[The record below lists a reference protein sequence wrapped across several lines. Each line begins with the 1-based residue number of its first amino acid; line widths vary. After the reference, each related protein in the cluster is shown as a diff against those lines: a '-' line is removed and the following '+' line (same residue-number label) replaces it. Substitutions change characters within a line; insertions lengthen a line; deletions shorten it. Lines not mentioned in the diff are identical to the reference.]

1 MIDPPP
7 LSSQRV
13 LEVVKVF
20 LRFGLTAFGGPS
32 AHISMYHDELVKRRR
47 WLSEQHFLDLLGATN
62 LIPGPNSTEMAI
74 HLSWVRAG
82 LPGML
87 LGGIC
92 FITPSMI
99 MVIAL
104 AWAYSQYGSK
114 PQAGWIMYGIQPIVI
129 AIILQA
135 LIDLGRKVINTL
147 AISLVSLIASI
158 LYFLNIS
165 PVLILILCGILVL
178 VWQNIHRVK
187 AFRPNHLPIII
198 TPSQIIEWIHRIN
211 WSHLAVITSQPFSFA
226 VLFFTFLK
234 IGAVLYGSGYVLLAF
249 LNADFV
255 NRLGWLTEQ
264 QILDAVA
271 VGQIT
276 PGPVLSSATFI
287 GFILGGLPGAI
298 IATIG
303 IFLPSFIFVAFSNP
317 LIPRIRNSPWAK
329 SFLDGVIVAS
339 LGLMAAVIF
348 QLGQVSFPDIFT
360 GVICATAFILLV
372 KYRVNTTWL
381 ILGGLFIG
389 LIAGNIHST

>member
-104 AWAYSQYGSK
+104 AWAYSQYGSN

-158 LYFLNIS
+158 LYFLNITS
-165 PVLILILCGILVL
+165 HSLI
-178 VWQNIHRVK
+178 
-187 AFRPNHLPIII
+187 F
-198 TPSQIIEWIHRIN
+198 
-211 WSHLAVITSQPFSFA
+211 
-226 VLFFTFLK
+226 
-234 IGAVLYGSGYVLLAF
+234 
-249 LNADFV
+249 
-255 NRLGWLTEQ
+255 
-264 QILDAVA
+264 
-271 VGQIT
+271 
-276 PGPVLSSATFI
+276 
-287 GFILGGLPGAI
+287 
-298 IATIG
+298 
-303 IFLPSFIFVAFSNP
+303 
-317 LIPRIRNSPWAK
+317 
-329 SFLDGVIVAS
+329 
-339 LGLMAAVIF
+339 
-348 QLGQVSFPDIFT
+348 
-360 GVICATAFILLV
+360 
-372 KYRVNTTWL
+372 
-381 ILGGLFIG
+381 
-389 LIAGNIHST
+389 

>member
-1 MIDPPP
+1 MSRLAPDIPP
-7 LSSQRV
+7 
-13 LEVVKVF
+13 
-20 LRFGLTAFGGPS
+20 
-32 AHISMYHDELVKRRR
+32 
-47 WLSEQHFLDLLGATN
+47 
-62 LIPGPNSTEMAI
+62 
-74 HLSWVRAG
+74 
-82 LPGML
+82 
-87 LGGIC
+87 
-92 FITPSMI
+92 
-99 MVIAL
+99 AL
-104 AWAYSQYGSK
+104 AG
-114 PQAGWIMYGIQPIVI
+114 GFT
-129 AIILQA
+129 A
-135 LIDLGRKVINTL
+135 LFGKVINTL

-158 LYFLNIS
+158 LYFQNIS

-187 AFRPNHLPIII
+187 AFRPNHLR
-198 TPSQIIEWIHRIN
+198 SLLHRRRSSNGSKGLIGLT
-211 WSHLAVITSQPFSFA
+211 WHLAVITSQPFSFA

-271 VGQIT
+271 VGQFT

-329 SFLDGVIVAS
+329 SFLDGVVVAS

-348 QLGQVSFPDIFT
+348 QLGMVSFPDIFT
-360 GVICATAFILLV
+360 GVICASAFILLV

-381 ILGGLFIG
+381 ILGGLLIG
-389 LIAGNIHST
+389 IIAGYVRSS